1 VDNIGLP
8 YSGINLAYS
17 TSAPVGPG
25 DADIYVNLSRHH
37 KPTATYVRALRSR
50 LSVTYPSATFAFLPA
65 DMMGQILNFG
75 LPSPIDVQI
84 VGFDAAHNR
93 EFANN
98 LLQKL
103 RGVPGAVDLHIQQ
116 SADYP
121 QFNVDVDRGK
131 AQLVGLTEQAVASNL
146 LISLSGSFQTAP
158 SFWDRSQE
166 RNLTRTAQVLSP
178 PRSIRVGSEDRTL
191 HGNTERGHDG
201 ASQIL

>member
-1 VDNIGLP
+1 VIPASEVVNVVDNIGLP

-116 SADYP
+116 SP
-121 QFNVDVDRGK
+121 TT
-131 AQLVGLTEQAVASNL
+131 LSSTSTSTEARRSSLDSPNRRLQATCS
-146 LISLSGSFQTAP
+146 SPLSGSFQTAP
-158 SFWDRSQE
+158 SFWTDPKSGTS
-166 RNLTRTAQVLSP
+166 TRTV
-178 PRSIRVGSEDRTL
+178 DRETPAVPAP
-191 HGNTERGHDG
+191 
-201 ASQIL
+201 ASNDSRQYRA